1 MGWFSSACSWVS
13 DTVSSVCSAAA
24 SVLSSVASV
33 ASGVLSLA
41 KVLPILPPQVEA
53 FLLAV
58 KVIDIV
64 CKALGILD
72 ADENTEDLGDRAM
85 QAEEAGIKPENFE
98 TYQEYKAT
106 IDAFELDPEKSEKY
120 KPEEK
125 VAAGL
130 GVEFWALE
138 DKFGKGA
145 GDLLTHMVK
154 DGVDGRLLRML
165 SIGRSGRG

>member
-64 CKALGILD
+64 CKA
-72 ADENTEDLGDRAM
+72 
-85 QAEEAGIKPENFE
+85 
-98 TYQEYKAT
+98 
-106 IDAFELDPEKSEKY
+106 
-120 KPEEK
+120 
-125 VAAGL
+125 
-130 GVEFWALE
+130 
-138 DKFGKGA
+138 
-145 GDLLTHMVK
+145 
-154 DGVDGRLLRML
+154 
-165 SIGRSGRG
+165 